1 MGHQRIIL
9 NKEVEMT
16 HEVHTVQQVHWVHKF
31 GTALLVLG
39 VFAVSGSRVATG
51 QTAARN
57 ATPERVAEAA
67 MLKADR
73 DFNKAVADRDMSRFL
88 SLVAEDATFNASRGR
103 EAVGKAW
110 APFFS
115 PDGPKLSWA
124 PTKAESLVAG
134 DVGYTVGTW
143 ERRTPA
149 PEGTVKVT
157 HGQYL
162 TVWQKQ
168 KDGSWQAAFDT
179 GSTAP

>member
-1 MGHQRIIL
+1 ML
-9 NKEVEMT
+9 
-16 HEVHTVQQVHWVHKF
+16 QQLGLAAIV
-31 GTALLVLG
+31 VLG
-39 VFAVSGSRVATG
+39 SAAAMA
-51 QTAARN
+51 QTPAGKS
-57 ATPERVAEAA
+57 TPVQVAEAA

-73 DFNKAVADRDMSRFL
+73 DFNKAVADRDLNRFL
-88 SLVAEDATFNASRGR
+88 ALVAEDATFNTSRGR

-110 APFFS
+110 APFFTA
-115 PDGPKLSWA
+115 DGPRLTWA

-143 ERRTPA
+143 ERRTKA
-149 PEGTVKVT
+149 ADGTVKVT

-168 KDGSWQAAFDT
+168 KDGTWQATFDT

>member
-1 MGHQRIIL
+1 M
-9 NKEVEMT
+9 V
-16 HEVHTVQQVHWVHKF
+16 HEVQQVRRVHRI
-31 GTALLVLG
+31 GVALLVLAA
-39 VFAVSGSRVATG
+39 FALTGSRVVAA
-51 QTAARN
+51 QNAARN

-115 PDGPKLSWA
+115 ADGPRLSWA

-149 PEGTVKVT
+149 PDGTVKVT

-162 TVWQKQ
+162 TVWRKQ

>member
-1 MGHQRIIL
+1 M
-9 NKEVEMT
+9 V
-16 HEVHTVQQVHWVHKF
+16 HEVQQVQQVRRVRRV
-31 GTALLVLG
+31 GVALLVLAA
-39 VFAVSGSRVATG
+39 FALTGSRVVAG
-51 QTAARN
+51 QNPTRN

-73 DFNKAVADRDMSRFL
+73 DFNRAVADCDMSRFL
-88 SLVAEDATFNASRGR
+88 SLVAEDATFNGSRGR

-115 PDGPKLSWA
+115 ADGPRLSWA

-149 PEGTVKVT
+149 PGGTVKIT

-168 KDGSWQAAFDT
+168 KDGSWQATFDT

>member
-1 MGHQRIIL
+1 MTVR
-9 NKEVEMT
+9 EVRGVLM
-16 HEVHTVQQVHWVHKF
+16 
-31 GTALLVLG
+31 VLG
-39 VFAVSGSRVATG
+39 TLAAVGSTPAMP
-51 QTAARN
+51 QTAARTV
-57 ATPERVAEAA
+57 APRRAAEAA

-88 SLVAEDATFNASRGR
+88 SFVAEDATFNANRGR

-115 PDGPKLSWA
+115 ADGPRISWA

-143 ERRTPA
+143 ERRTPG
-149 PEGTVKVT
+149 PDGSVTVT
-157 HGQYL
+157 RGQYL

-168 KDGSWQAAFDT
+168 KEGSWQATFDT